1 MCVINNHP
9 KAQRKSTERIFSERE
24 DLGLD
29 VVFAD
34 LAQLLVECRGD
45 FVRTKVFNSLQQR
58 ERVIGQMSLST
69 SVTYKQAQ
77 NYGSSRTCAS
87 IMAMATTKGLGL
99 KLCYTCYPQHLGG
112 PAPQVSSSA
121 QFSASLSG
129 RTAGPG
135 F

>member
-77 NYGSSRTCAS
+77 NYGCFPH
-87 IMAMATTKGLGL
+87 
-99 KLCYTCYPQHLGG
+99 LCEHHGNG
-112 PAPQVSSSA
+112 HH
-121 QFSASLSG
+121 
-129 RTAGPG
+129 
-135 F
+135 